1 MLRKA
6 NLAVKRLFDILISM
20 VGIIVCF
27 PFWVI
32 IIFVMK
38 ITMPGPVFFK
48 QERVGKGFEIFSVI
62 KFRSMKV
69 DKESEK
75 NFKIQNDKNRITWF
89 GNILRRTKLD
99 ESPQLINVLL
109 GDMSLVGPRPTVK
122 QRVDEYPDGQELR
135 LSMKPG
141 MTGISQI
148 SGNILLSW
156 PRRIEYDCRYVQEFN
171 VLLDLKILLATVKVV
186 LCGEEKFISNEDAA
200 YHKNPIYDEIKGV
213 K

>member
-148 SGNILLSW
+148 SGNVLLSW

-186 LCGEEKFISNEDAA
+186 LCGEEKFISNEDAE

>member
-171 VLLDLKILLATVKVV
+171 VFLDLKILLATVKVV
-186 LCGEEKFISNEDAA
+186 LCGEEKFISNEDEL

>member
-6 NLAVKRLFDILISM
+6 NLAVKRLFDILISLL
-20 VGIIVCF
+20 GIILCS

-38 ITMPGPVFFK
+38 ITMPGPIFFK
-48 QERVGKGFEIFSVI
+48 QERVGKKFEIFSII
-62 KFRSMKV
+62 KFRSMKI
-69 DKESEK
+69 DEESEK

-99 ESPQLINVLL
+99 ETPQLINVLL

-122 QRVDEYPDGQELR
+122 QRVDEYPDGQEIR
-135 LSMKPG
+135 LSMRPG

-148 SGNILLSW
+148 SGNVLLSW
-156 PRRIEYDCRYVQEFN
+156 PRRIEYDCRYVKEFSIF
-171 VLLDLKILLATVKVV
+171 LDLKILLATIKVI
-186 LCGEEKFISNEDAA
+186 LRGEEKFISAEDAA
-200 YHKNPIYDEIKGV
+200 YYKNPIYDEIKGV

>member
-1 MLRKA
+1 MFSFL
-6 NLAVKRLFDILISM
+6 
-20 VGIIVCF
+20 
-27 PFWVI
+27 VI

-171 VLLDLKILLATVKVV
+171 VFLDLKILLATVKVV
-186 LCGEEKFISNEDAA
+186 LCGEENS
-200 YHKNPIYDEIKGV
+200 
-213 K
+213 

>member
-109 GDMSLVGPRPTVK
+109 GDMSLV
-122 QRVDEYPDGQELR
+122 
-135 LSMKPG
+135 
-141 MTGISQI
+141 
-148 SGNILLSW
+148 
-156 PRRIEYDCRYVQEFN
+156 
-171 VLLDLKILLATVKVV
+171 
-186 LCGEEKFISNEDAA
+186 
-200 YHKNPIYDEIKGV
+200 EIGRAHV
-213 K
+213 